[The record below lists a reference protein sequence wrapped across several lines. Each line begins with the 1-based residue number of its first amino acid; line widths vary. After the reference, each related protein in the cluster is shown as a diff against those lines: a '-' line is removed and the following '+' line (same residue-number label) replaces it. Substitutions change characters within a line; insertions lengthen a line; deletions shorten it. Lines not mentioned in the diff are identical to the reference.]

1 MSYNMNLQIL
11 FNRQL
16 ADLQRIIKTTCCIC
30 AARSFYNK
38 LTIRTLS
45 ATLFSG

>member
-1 MSYNMNLQIL
+1 MNLQIL

-16 ADLQRIIKTTCCIC
+16 VDLQRIIKTTCCTY

-38 LTIRTLS
+38 LTINTLS
-45 ATLFSG
+45 TTLFSG